1 MQSFS
6 RHIIA
11 GVLTVIPLG
20 VTVWIVWF
28 IFDILIWLGRP
39 ATLALARAI
48 HPTAPQFSDL
58 LAAGWFQSAIA
69 LMMALIILY
78 AVGRATNFVI
88 GRRMLRFMDRIVE
101 AVPVVRTIYGATQ
114 TLVRSIGGGN
124 GTPAGNRVVL
134 IEFPGPHMRTVGL
147 VTKVFPATDDQPEL
161 AAVYVPTTPNPTS
174 GYVEIVPTS
183 RLTWLDWSKNEAMA
197 FIVSGGAMSPDT
209 IPIKWVDDDVRP
221 EEAGGLTA
229 ASSAS
234 LGEPRPPRD
243 ATTGTG
249 RWA

>member
-6 RHIIA
+6 RNIIA
-11 GVLTVIPLG
+11 GVLTVIPLS

-28 IFDILIWLGRP
+28 IIDILIWVGRP
-39 ATLALARAI
+39 PTLALARALR
-48 HPTAPQFSDL
+48 PTSPQVSDL
-58 LAAGWFQSAIA
+58 LLAGWFQSI
-69 LMMALIILY
+69 MALLVAVLILY
-78 AVGRATNFVI
+78 LAGRATNAVI
-88 GRRMLRFMDRIVE
+88 GRRILRIMDRIVE
-101 AVPVVRTIYGATQ
+101 AVPVARTIYGATQ

-124 GTPAGNRVVL
+124 GTPSGNRVVL
-134 IEFPGPHMRTVGL
+134 IEFPGTHMRTVGL
-147 VTKVFPATDDQPEL
+147 VTKVFKATEDQPEL

-209 IPIKWVDDDVRP
+209 IPIKWVAEDEQPQNRK
-221 EEAGGLTA
+221 GGVSA

-234 LGEPRPPRD
+234 PAEPPPRHD
-243 ATTGTG
+243 ATRETG
-249 RWA
+249 R